1 MDELQRIYDSE
12 MNVSISW
19 LWDGGIDVKL
29 GDEMNGYDAEA
40 SLLTVPEILPWLQ
53 VQLANTTQRRSTTWT
68 DSRACRIRSWRFRST
83 SPFLVVSS
91 ASTPARPS

>member
-12 MNVSISW
+12 INVSISW

-53 VQLANTTQRRSTTWT
+53 VQ
-68 DSRACRIRSWRFRST
+68 IRKHYPT
-83 SPFLVVSS
+83 SKYNLDRLKSLPDKVVEI
-91 ASTPARPS
+91 PQH